1 VAPERWTYLIANGP
15 QWLLLAILA
24 WVAARSFD
32 VPWWTGAGVVALWV
46 LKDLLL
52 FPVMRHYYRAV
63 PSERRMVGAEG
74 IALSRLNPRGFVR
87 VRGEIWQ
94 AEQAHGA
101 NGEILE
107 GARVRV
113 RDVRGLLVLVE
124 PE

>member
-1 VAPERWTYLIANGP
+1 
-15 QWLLLAILA
+15 
-24 WVAARSFD
+24 
-32 VPWWTGAGVVALWV
+32 
-46 LKDLLL
+46 
-52 FPVMRHYYRAV
+52 
-63 PSERRMVGAEG
+63 MVGAEG